1 MTLPVSI
8 FLALQT
14 LVVRQAE
21 LHGFF
26 DRMPAAVIF
35 DGFQHDRRTGKVHD
49 ADSEIMLIDLDA
61 ERVQLLRD
69 DVQHDSPAA
78 DAGGKLIRFPD
89 EVQPLQ
95 ITDNPGHTGRA
106 HPGELGKIGAGDKP
120 AGADDLQKHLC
131 IMKANIILIL
141 MFHSWRSLSPS

>member
-1 MTLPVSI
+1 
-8 FLALQT
+8 
-14 LVVRQAE
+14 
-21 LHGFF
+21 
-26 DRMPAAVIF
+26 
-35 DGFQHDRRTGKVHD
+35 
-49 ADSEIMLIDLDA
+49 MLIDLDA

-131 IMKANIILIL
+131 IMKANTILIL